1 MKLEFN
7 KISIIQILFLS
18 FFIRL
23 VAAYFFAD
31 QKIENEW
38 GVLVHNLS
46 VSGVLGINVA
56 LGDFTAIHRFAE
68 IGEAVLPSVF
78 MPPLYAYFIYL

>member
-18 FFIRL
+18 FFIRV

-38 GVLVHNLS
+38 G
-46 VSGVLGINVA
+46 
-56 LGDFTAIHRFAE
+56 
-68 IGEAVLPSVF
+68 
-78 MPPLYAYFIYL
+78 